1 MNANEILVLNL
12 EEIRRRSIKI
22 WREIPADKLSWKPDA
37 EAMSCLEMVRH
48 VLEADF
54 LYSQMMK
61 SGGKLDS
68 DETPFTNRAWT
79 NVDDELTFA
88 ESHRRDFIDYVKSL
102 SPEDLAEKNVDRS
115 ERGYVR
121 PFGDFVLRIGYH
133 EAVHAGQMLD
143 YLRTTEAPRANIW
156 D

>member
-1 MNANEILVLNL
+1 MNANEILILNL

-22 WREIPADKLSWKPDA
+22 WHAIPIEKYDWKPDA
-37 EAMSCLEMVRH
+37 EAMSCFEMVRH

-61 SGGKLDS
+61 NGGQIDS
-68 DETPFTNRAWT
+68 HETPFTNRPRT
-79 NVDDELTFA
+79 NVEDELAFA
-88 ESHRRDFIDYVKSL
+88 ESYRKDFIDYVKSL
-102 SPEDLAEKNVDRS
+102 SADDLAEKKVDRS
-115 ERGYVR
+115 ERGYIR

-143 YLRTTEAPRANIW
+143 YLRTTDALRANIW

>member
-1 MNANEILVLNL
+1 MNASEILVLNL

-22 WREIPADKLSWKPDA
+22 WLEIPPDKLNWKPDA

-54 LYSQMMK
+54 LYSKMMK

-79 NVDDELTFA
+79 NVEDELAFA
-88 ESHRRDFIDYVKSL
+88 ENHRKDFIDYVKSL
-102 SPEDLAEKNVDRS
+102 STDDLVEKKVDRS

-133 EAVHAGQMLD
+133 ESVHAGQMLD
-143 YLRTTEAPRANIW
+143 YLRTTDSPRANIW